1 MHSKHPFLFNV
12 LLQWLTRLALTPV
25 LDDINISE
33 KSFWYPRFSKPPW
46 FAFHHGRKERDN
58 DEVCSPG
65 KVRAGAVER
74 GLVIA
79 RVEEGRHEF

>member
-1 MHSKHPFLFNV
+1 M
-12 LLQWLTRLALTPV
+12 
-25 LDDINISE
+25 
-33 KSFWYPRFSKPPW
+33 PW

-58 DEVCSPG
+58 DKVGSLG